1 MSVNTTRSTLAGSKI
16 PGLEESLDKLA
27 LSPRETLESTS
38 TSTIDN
44 DGYILQ
50 NRDIPTEIW
59 LSVFRYAVDAAI
71 HDYISEPLRM
81 QQSLV
86 HPPITLSHV
95 CRRWRSIVHD
105 FPDLWLTIPTCPRQW
120 WTRGEASSME
130 LSRKGAEGAL
140 AHSDATTSTSTRKPV
155 TLLLDVSERFDSKE
169 SISRDHKSRDMVPVL
184 EPKRTLE
191 GRKSLLFPKDDHN
204 VYIFLRAVNPDLER
218 AGGKVHPR
226 APVEI
231 RHLVRIGGAYAPK
244 PTSLTLHWPQRSDFS
259 NEINSLFYSYQ
270 PKNVT
275 LIDNFPTDP
284 WEAGPRTIKTLRL
297 KTTERQRLVSLN
309 GMLRPWIEEL
319 FLHSC
324 QIDVDK
330 YGPYLSNANQ
340 IMSNLR
346 VLGITP
352 VHVAFFTEIKVPSL
366 EKVIFYPP
374 NIQPRSRKLGEEWL
388 ATVGGAIKSITQLE
402 FEGWPEKY
410 RRNIPYYSIVPLLLG
425 LLHHLPALSKVVCRQ
440 SFVWGDGLAEQ
451 LPLALADTNDKR
463 LEAIS
468 FEECTGL
475 TQAHCDRL
483 AMVANAV
490 KVL

>member
-169 SISRDHKSRDMVPVL
+169 SISRDHKSRDMIPVL

-231 RHLVRIGGAYAPK
+231 RHL
-244 PTSLTLHWPQRSDFS
+244 
-259 NEINSLFYSYQ
+259 
-270 PKNVT
+270 
-275 LIDNFPTDP
+275 
-284 WEAGPRTIKTLRL
+284 
-297 KTTERQRLVSLN
+297 
-309 GMLRPWIEEL
+309 
-319 FLHSC
+319 
-324 QIDVDK
+324 
-330 YGPYLSNANQ
+330 
-340 IMSNLR
+340 
-346 VLGITP
+346 
-352 VHVAFFTEIKVPSL
+352 
-366 EKVIFYPP
+366 
-374 NIQPRSRKLGEEWL
+374 
-388 ATVGGAIKSITQLE
+388 
-402 FEGWPEKY
+402 
-410 RRNIPYYSIVPLLLG
+410 
-425 LLHHLPALSKVVCRQ
+425 
-440 SFVWGDGLAEQ
+440 
-451 LPLALADTNDKR
+451 KR
-463 LEAIS
+463 
-468 FEECTGL
+468 F
-475 TQAHCDRL
+475 
-483 AMVANAV
+483 
-490 KVL
+490 